1 MLRLAVGLALAAGLL
16 FAAPAY
22 AGGALDHLYGITDSS
37 PPHLVTF
44 EADAPGTL
52 TSNRAITGLPGPAT
66 IVGMDVSPRDGGLFV
81 LSDDAGG
88 NGILYSL
95 DPTTAALTQI
105 APLSVTL
112 PATPESFGV
121 DINPQSNLM
130 RVTSAPGN
138 KNLRVNLANGV
149 TTTDT
154 PITVAGALLGV
165 AYHNNDNDVGGTNT
179 VQYGYDQ
186 ANNNWGQVA
195 MPNNGTFAT
204 IAASG
209 ITSATPKLVNLDES
223 AAGNMWA
230 THFVGGAMRLYLVS
244 SISTAG
250 ATHTLVGTIP
260 ANLVGMS
267 AAVVNLFGVDATEI
281 AAGEGAGS
289 ARVTIVRLNP
299 RGSATVNVAMTGGS
313 ATAADYTGTT
323 GPVVFAPGETSKT
336 LSIPLTNDSD
346 DEGNETFDVALSLPV
361 GADASLRVDRKTT
374 VSIVDDDPA
383 PVVVDPP
390 PPAPDRD
397 ADGVPDSTDNCPN
410 VSNAGQAD
418 GDGDGLGTV
427 CDPVEPVAPLVG
439 KCANQRV
446 GTAADDSL
454 LGTLEGD
461 ALTGLAGDDSLFG
474 MAGSDCLDGG
484 AGDDWLSAGAGDD
497 VLRGGAG
504 ADTLLGGAGNDDI
517 ATGKGASLAVRA
529 GDGND
534 TVNSKNGRHETV
546 DCGRGADTV
555 RADRRD
561 KLKGCEKRKR

>member
-16 FAAPAY
+16 FAAPAS
-22 AGGALDHLYGITDSS
+22 AGGALDPLYGITASS
-37 PPHLVTF
+37 PPPLVTF
-44 EADAPGTL
+44 EADVPGTL
-52 TSNRAITGLPGPAT
+52 TSNRTIPGLPGPAT

-105 APLSVTL
+105 APLSVSL

-149 TTTDT
+149 TTTDS

-195 MPNNGTFAT
+195 IPNNGVFSV
-204 IAASG
+204 IGPSG
-209 ITSATPKLVNLDES
+209 IASATPKLVSLDES

-230 THFVGGAMRLYLVS
+230 THFVGGAMRLYNVAD
-244 SISTAG
+244 ISTG
-250 ATHTLVGTIP
+250 AHTLVGTIP

-299 RGSATVNVAMTGGS
+299 RGSATVNVAMTDGS
-313 ATAADYTGTT
+313 AT
-323 GPVVFAPGETSKT
+323 
-336 LSIPLTNDSD
+336 
-346 DEGNETFDVALSLPV
+346 
-361 GADASLRVDRKTT
+361 
-374 VSIVDDDPA
+374 
-383 PVVVDPP
+383 
-390 PPAPDRD
+390 
-397 ADGVPDSTDNCPN
+397 
-410 VSNAGQAD
+410 
-418 GDGDGLGTV
+418 
-427 CDPVEPVAPLVG
+427 
-439 KCANQRV
+439 
-446 GTAADDSL
+446 
-454 LGTLEGD
+454 
-461 ALTGLAGDDSLFG
+461 
-474 MAGSDCLDGG
+474 
-484 AGDDWLSAGAGDD
+484 
-497 VLRGGAG
+497 
-504 ADTLLGGAGNDDI
+504 
-517 ATGKGASLAVRA
+517 
-529 GDGND
+529 
-534 TVNSKNGRHETV
+534 
-546 DCGRGADTV
+546 
-555 RADRRD
+555 
-561 KLKGCEKRKR
+561 

>member
-22 AGGALDHLYGITDSS
+22 AGGAFDHLYGITDSS

-52 TSNRAITGLPGPAT
+52 TSNRAIPGRPGPAT

-105 APLSVTL
+105 APLSVSL

-149 TTTDT
+149 TTTDP
-154 PITVAGALLGV
+154 PITAAGALLGV

-195 MPNNGTFAT
+195 IPNTGVFST

-209 ITSATPKLVNLDES
+209 IASAAPKLVNLDES

-230 THFVGGAMRLYLVS
+230 THFVGGAMRLYNVS

-250 ATHTLVGTIP
+250 AMHDLVGTIP

-281 AAGEGAGS
+281 TAGEGAGS

-299 RGSATVNVAMTGGS
+299 RGSASVTVTMTPGS
-313 ATAADYTGTT
+313 AGAGDFTATS
-323 GPVVFAPGETSKT
+323 GPVVFAPG
-336 LSIPLTNDSD
+336 
-346 DEGNETFDVALSLPV
+346 
-361 GADASLRVDRKTT
+361 
-374 VSIVDDDPA
+374 
-383 PVVVDPP
+383 
-390 PPAPDRD
+390 
-397 ADGVPDSTDNCPN
+397 
-410 VSNAGQAD
+410 Q
-418 GDGDGLGTV
+418 
-427 CDPVEPVAPLVG
+427 VE
-439 KCANQRV
+439 K
-446 GTAADDSL
+446 
-454 LGTLEGD
+454 
-461 ALTGLAGDDSLFG
+461 
-474 MAGSDCLDGG
+474 
-484 AGDDWLSAGAGDD
+484 
-497 VLRGGAG
+497 
-504 ADTLLGGAGNDDI
+504 
-517 ATGKGASLAVRA
+517 
-529 GDGND
+529 
-534 TVNSKNGRHETV
+534 
-546 DCGRGADTV
+546 
-555 RADRRD
+555 
-561 KLKGCEKRKR
+561 